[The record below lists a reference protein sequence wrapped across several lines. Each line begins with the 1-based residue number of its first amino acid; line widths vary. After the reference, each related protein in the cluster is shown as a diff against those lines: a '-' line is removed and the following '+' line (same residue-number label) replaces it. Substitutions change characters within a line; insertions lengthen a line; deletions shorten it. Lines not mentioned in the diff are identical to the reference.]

1 MKGKKKMYDKGPKHQ
16 DMTPQGGAMGMNM
29 GGRSNFVKMNLKD
42 GTVSGEVK
50 MISTSCA
57 NMG

>member
-1 MKGKKKMYDKGPKHQ
+1 MKGKKKMYDKEPKRQ
-16 DMTPQGGAMGMNM
+16 DLTPPSGAMGMTF
-29 GGRSNFVKMNLKD
+29 GGKSNFVKMNLKD